1 MFIFNRCAFGYVMVF
16 AAVYLTGCAAATAV
30 ADLNQKPPTTTLLAK
45 ASPDKVFTATVQAMG
60 AFGKVLS
67 QDRASGVVQGE
78 KGNWVLNTGIVPA
91 SPGSRIAISARYV
104 PSNKM
109 DFNSRD
115 ALTKELIGLI
125 ETNLGEKLKIVP

>member
-1 MFIFNRCAFGYVMVF
+1 MSIGNQRVLAYAMMFAT
-16 AAVYLTGCAAATAV
+16 VYLTGCAAATAV

-45 ASPDKVFTATVQAMG
+45 SPPNKVFTASVQAMG
-60 AFGKVLS
+60 TFGKVLS

-78 KGNWVLNTGIVPA
+78 KGNWILNTGITPA
-91 SPGSRIAISARYV
+91 TKGSKIVISARYV

-115 ALTKELIGLI
+115 GLTKELIGLV
-125 ETNLGEKLKIVP
+125 EKNLGEKLQTVQ